1 MIHIGY
7 FASIRE
13 LTGKKEE
20 EAASAETVLALM
32 RRLCDAYGRAFRDF
46 CMEGGGDE
54 KNEKI
59 SRNVN
64 VLVNG
69 KHIQHLANEATILRD
84 GDVVSIFPLIA
95 GG

>member
-20 EAASAETVLALM
+20 TTASAETVLALM
-32 RRLCDAYGRAFRDF
+32 RRLCDAYGKAFRDF
-46 CMEGGGDE
+46 CMADGRD
-54 KNEKI
+54 EKI

-69 KHIQHLANEATILRD
+69 KHIQHLQNETTVLKD
-84 GDVVSIFPLIA
+84 GDDVSIFPLIA

>member
-54 KNEKI
+54 KI

>member
-20 EAASAETVLALM
+20 EIASAKNVLTLM
-32 RRLCDAYGRAFRDF
+32 LGLCDTYGRAFRDF
-46 CMEGGGDE
+46 CMEDG
-54 KNEKI
+54 KI

-64 VLVNG
+64 ILVNG
-69 KHIQHLANEATILRD
+69 KHIQHLEKEETVLKN
-84 GDVVSIFPLIA
+84 GDDVSIFPLIA